1 MTPPGLALSA
11 LGSGQDQD
19 NGGERMY
26 ARVAFF
32 EDHDPGQI
40 DELIRRLDERS
51 RRHAELLPES
61 KAFLTLVD
69 REAGKTIGITFLES
83 LAASEAALP
92 RFPRAYPDSLKGRRA
107 ALEVYEVG
115 VADRPGSIA
124 ASQPPQGA

>member
-69 REAGKTIGITFLES
+69 REAGKSIGITFFETLDGLE
-83 LAASEAALP
+83 ASESALAN
-92 RFPRAYPDSLKGRRA
+92 FPRTYPDSLKGRRA
-107 ALEVYEVG
+107 ALE
-115 VADRPGSIA
+115 ATRA
-124 ASQPPQGA
+124 ASPTGPARSRHRIR

>member
-1 MTPPGLALSA
+1 
-11 LGSGQDQD
+11 
-19 NGGERMY
+19 MY

-69 REAGKTIGITFLES
+69 REAGKSIGITFFETLES
-83 LAASEAALP
+83 MEASEAALA
-92 RFPRAYPDSLKGRRA
+92 RFPRPDSPAVRPARAPLGRDAERRRLRA
-107 ALEVYEVG
+107 PGASARRDPDSAG
-115 VADRPGSIA
+115 ARP
-124 ASQPPQGA
+124 

>member
-1 MTPPGLALSA
+1 
-11 LGSGQDQD
+11 
-19 NGGERMY
+19 MY

-69 REAGKTIGITFLES
+69 REAGKSIGITFFETLES
-83 LAASEAALP
+83 MEASEAALA
-92 RFPRAYPDSLKGRRA
+92 RFPRTYPDSLKGRRA

-115 VADRPGSIA
+115 VADRLGSIA
-124 ASQPPQGA
+124 ASQAPHGA

>member
-1 MTPPGLALSA
+1 
-11 LGSGQDQD
+11 
-19 NGGERMY
+19 MY

-69 REAGKTIGITFLES
+69 REAGKSIGITFFDTLEG
-83 LAASEAALP
+83 LEASESALASLP
-92 RFPRAYPDSLKGRRA
+92 RAEPDSLKGRRLAREAEDGGGPEPAA
-107 ALEVYEVG
+107 AL
-115 VADRPGSIA
+115 
-124 ASQPPQGA
+124 